1 MIYGKSLDYLKLF
14 WGSGKTWWN
23 EAKQIVTMKVT
34 MKKKRLVPVLMLKKK
49 KIHWMDSLCV
59 IVSKRHDK
67 RLQKAIIF
75 TRNIWSVRKVEVRY
89 EEVLFPSSY
98 YRMSQE
104 RKKKKEKKNAC
115 SYNVDTKRCTFC
127 TLNLYKHCLFSCSSY
142 FKCQGGCCFQQ
153 GNVSGCTCQASSSL
167 WCQRN
172 NFERGAR
179 KQHHLPAHDLYK
191 SFQCYLFLGLPGKL
205 KHKERRGEKH
215 I

>member
-1 MIYGKSLDYLKLF
+1 MTRDYKKQSFLPGTFEVFGRWK
-14 WGSGKTWWN
+14 WG
-23 EAKQIVTMKVT
+23 MKRSFSPPRTIERVRKEK
-34 MKKKRLVPVLMLKKK
+34 KKKR
-49 KIHWMDSLCV
+49 
-59 IVSKRHDK
+59 
-67 RLQKAIIF
+67 
-75 TRNIWSVRKVEVRY
+75 
-89 EEVLFPSSY
+89 
-98 YRMSQE
+98 
-104 RKKKKEKKNAC
+104 KEKKNAC